1 MIINT
6 NDMKLIIT
14 SILILILNYSSVNA
28 QMNYTGEIITYSDTT
43 DKVKS
48 IPIMLLDINKYN
60 VDLDTCFTKDEIKNI
75 YYKIKKLELINT
87 INDSIIYQYNNQYN
101 DIRQFIKND
110 SLKTN
115 SYIQTI
121 NLLNEKNDV
130 LKKTIN
136 ELEPKWYN
144 DKTIWFG
151 LGVALTLFAYNI
163 N

>member
-28 QMNYTGEIITYSDTT
+28 QVNYTGEIITYSDTT
-43 DKVKS
+43 DKVKP

>member
-1 MIINT
+1 
-6 NDMKLIIT
+6 MKLIIT

-28 QMNYTGEIITYSDTT
+28 QVNYTGEIITYSDTT
-43 DKVKS
+43 DRVKP

>member
-28 QMNYTGEIITYSDTT
+28 QVNYTGEIITYSDTT
-43 DKVKS
+43 DRVKP

>member
-43 DKVKS
+43 DKVKP

-110 SLKTN
+110 SLKTH